1 MKWRASATITVS
13 HSVYRIYIYSSLHIK
28 TIYKGI
34 VWCFWVVRLF
44 AFWQRVRWEVVRRPV
59 SASVMTK
66 RKKEKKLSQSIVPI
80 LYVSNNQ
87 YRVAI
92 KFYCVKK
99 SNSCVLL
106 TLKLNPRILNTLPF
120 YYGKFPVWNSAKISD
135 ILITVNVKLIT
146 ENQFVSPL

>member
-1 MKWRASATITVS
+1 MFLGRSFI
-13 HSVYRIYIYSSLHIK
+13 
-28 TIYKGI
+28 
-34 VWCFWVVRLF
+34 CFLAEGEMGSCTEACKCQCDDKKIPQVIIMRNFLK
-44 AFWQRVRWEVVRRPV
+44 
-59 SASVMTK
+59 VMF
-66 RKKEKKLSQSIVPI
+66 RY

-120 YYGKFPVWNSAKISD
+120 YY
-135 ILITVNVKLIT
+135 
-146 ENQFVSPL
+146 